1 MVDASTDPQPLDDS
15 RAIQLRD
22 EALDVK
28 DVQIAQLSEQN
39 LELLQSLELVENEVQ
54 RMQKD
59 LSERDTEVQKKKAE
73 TKEYKKEVIR
83 LRNVIK
89 SAKGQQYAM
98 DIAAKQNTQLLQLLE
113 ASEKVQTDAE
123 LDKAQA
129 EANADDMRSK
139 MMEAVRDAAVH
150 EASAIVD
157 ARDARVYQ
165 RQVARL
171 QVKLDQATFNLSKQ
185 LRETKVEARTQIDAV
200 QGELQ
205 MRREKQYE
213 LLDKLGKAEE
223 RLRAEADR

>member
-123 LDKAQA
+123 LG
-129 EANADDMRSK
+129 
-139 MMEAVRDAAVH
+139 
-150 EASAIVD
+150 
-157 ARDARVYQ
+157 Y
-165 RQVARL
+165 
-171 QVKLDQATFNLSKQ
+171 
-185 LRETKVEARTQIDAV
+185 
-200 QGELQ
+200 
-205 MRREKQYE
+205 
-213 LLDKLGKAEE
+213 
-223 RLRAEADR
+223 